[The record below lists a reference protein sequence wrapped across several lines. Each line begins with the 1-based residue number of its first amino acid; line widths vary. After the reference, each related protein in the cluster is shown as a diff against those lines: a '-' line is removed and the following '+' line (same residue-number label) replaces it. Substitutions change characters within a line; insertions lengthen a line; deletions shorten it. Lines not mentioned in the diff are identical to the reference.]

1 MLAYAF
7 DRLRAGIIIA
17 VTVTLLLSSSCR
29 RPDSQAHNNQIPSR
43 ASNAEQAAQAQS
55 AQTEDGQWLMATKDY
70 ANTRFSALN
79 QINAQ
84 NVNQLKLAWT
94 FSTGGTRGEEAAPL
108 VVGDTMYIVTPFPNY
123 LYALDLTKPG
133 APMKWKYDPK
143 PAASAQGVAC
153 CDVVNR

>member
-1 MLAYAF
+1 
-7 DRLRAGIIIA
+7 
-17 VTVTLLLSSSCR
+17 
-29 RPDSQAHNNQIPSR
+29 
-43 ASNAEQAAQAQS
+43 
-55 AQTEDGQWLMATKDY
+55 MATKDY

-79 QINAQ
+79 QFNAQ

-143 PAASAQGVAC
+143 PAASAQGVTC
-153 CDVVNR
+153 CDVVNRGAAYDNGRIFYIGARRLLWEAGPRLTVTNHARSVR